1 MIIKKVSKY
10 LFFDILILKD
20 ENSGGMSMA
29 LTFYWYPN
37 CGSCKKA
44 KKWFD
49 NHEIEYSSVHIV
61 DETPNEA
68 ELLDLISKSELPAK
82 KFFNTS
88 GRVYRELNM
97 KDKIKDASIE
107 EMASYLA
114 SDGMLIKRPIVTDG
128 KRVTIGFKEEVFSD
142 TWL

>member
-1 MIIKKVSKY
+1 MT
-10 LFFDILILKD
+10 
-20 ENSGGMSMA
+20 

-37 CGSCKKA
+37 CGTCKKA

-49 NHEIEYSSVHIV
+49 ENDVVYNSVHIV
-61 DETPNEA
+61 EETPSKE
-68 ELLDLISKSELPAK
+68 ELLTMIASSNQPAK

-97 KDKIKDASIE
+97 KDKIKDATVS

-128 KRVTIGFKEEVFSD
+128 ESVTVGFKEDVFNE
-142 TWL
+142 TWLS

>member
-1 MIIKKVSKY
+1 
-10 LFFDILILKD
+10 
-20 ENSGGMSMA
+20 MA

-49 NHEIEYSSVHIV
+49 DHNIEYNSVHIV
-61 DETPNEA
+61 EETPTKEEII
-68 ELLDLISKSELPAK
+68 ELVSKSGLPAK
-82 KFFNTS
+82 AFFNTS

-97 KDKIKDASIE
+97 KDKIIDANIE

-128 KRVTIGFKEEVFSD
+128 ERVTVGFKEESYREH
-142 TWL
+142 WL